1 MEGGPPM
8 DEGGWSGRLF
18 GIPGLQ
24 LSEENEMHILSSSME
39 ASLKIQILINF

>member
-24 LSEENEMHILSSSME
+24 LSNEMHILSSSTE